1 MGYGPED
8 FIESA
13 VLWICRNWARQQARS
28 WTLEQKI
35 CHKKSTVSD
44 LSATVDFNL
53 IHPLDYPPY
62 SLLIYLKLLSQI
74 VILYFISFYYPIGIS
89 FFRFF
94 VYLFLDF
101 NLSSHW
107 NLPLSIY
114 LFDDL
119 MNYPIG
125 FYLSLF
131 KYRFR
136 FLNYSFWW
144 SVPLSLDF

>member
-1 MGYGPED
+1 MG
-8 FIESA
+8 
-13 VLWICRNWARQQARS
+13 W
-28 WTLEQKI
+28 K
-35 CHKKSTVSD
+35 HKKLCPFL
-44 LSATVDFNL
+44 LSHL
-53 IHPLDYPPY
+53 IIRDIHEKETKENPPY
-62 SLLIYLKLLSQI
+62 APTLYSGSSLCYSIHWNIPPYLLDIYLKLLSQI
-74 VILYFISFYYPIGIS
+74 VILYFISFNYPIGIS

-94 VYLFLDF
+94 FYLFLDF

-144 SVPLSLDF
+144 SVPLSLDFF

>member
-1 MGYGPED
+1 M
-8 FIESA
+8 
-13 VLWICRNWARQQARS
+13 
-28 WTLEQKI
+28 
-35 CHKKSTVSD
+35 
-44 LSATVDFNL
+44 DFNL

-74 VILYFISFYYPIGIS
+74 VILYFISFNLIIPLEYPS
-89 FFRFF
+89 FDSF
-94 VYLFLDF
+94 LSILDF

-144 SVPLSLDF
+144 FVPLSLDF

>member
-1 MGYGPED
+1 MG
-8 FIESA
+8 
-13 VLWICRNWARQQARS
+13 W
-28 WTLEQKI
+28 K
-35 CHKKSTVSD
+35 HKKLCPFLFPPSDYPGYPRKRDKRKSTVCTYAIQWIFT
-44 LSATVDFNL
+44 LLF
-53 IHPLDYPPY
+53 HPLEYS
-62 SLLIYLKLLSQI
+62 SLLTWYLSETI
-74 VILYFISFYYPIGIS
+74 ISNSDFIFYFIYYPIGIS

-119 MNYPIG
+119 MNYPTG
-125 FYLSLF
+125 FYLSFF

>member
-1 MGYGPED
+1 MG
-8 FIESA
+8 
-13 VLWICRNWARQQARS
+13 W
-28 WTLEQKI
+28 K
-35 CHKKSTVSD
+35 HKKLCPFLFPPSDYPGYPRKRDKRKSTVCTYAIQWIFT
-44 LSATVDFNL
+44 LLF
-53 IHPLDYPPY
+53 HPLEYPP
-62 SLLIYLKLLSQI
+62 SSINIYLKLLSQI
-74 VILYFISFYYPIGIS
+74 VILYFISFNLIIPLEYPS
-89 FFRFF
+89 FDSF
-94 VYLFLDF
+94 LSILDF

>member
-1 MGYGPED
+1 MPLFVIPFDYPGYPRKRD
-8 FIESA
+8 K
-13 VLWICRNWARQQARS
+13 R
-28 WTLEQKI
+28 
-35 CHKKSTVSD
+35 KSTVCTNAIQWIFT
-44 LSATVDFNL
+44 LLF
-53 IHPLDYPPY
+53 HPLEY
-62 SLLIYLKLLSQI
+62 SSLFTWYLSETIISNSDFIFYFILLSHWN
-74 VILYFISFYYPIGIS
+74 ILLSILLLSI
-89 FFRFF
+89 
-94 VYLFLDF
+94 LDF

>member
-1 MGYGPED
+1 MIKELFHINEKNKEKYYVPEQYCVI
-8 FIESA
+8 IEYCNGKLEKHLCSNTGHA
-13 VLWICRNWARQQARS
+13 KYLMRS
-28 WTLEQKI
+28 YKLNFEKI
-35 CHKKSTVSD
+35 NKAIETNKEINSWKRED
-44 LSATVDFNL
+44 IQLSANDIKL
-53 IHPLDYPPY
+53 IEYIKTMPD
-62 SLLIYLKLLSQI
+62 
-74 VILYFISFYYPIGIS
+74 G
-89 FFRFF
+89 
-94 VYLFLDF
+94 
-101 NLSSHW
+101 
-107 NLPLSIY
+107 Y

>member
-1 MGYGPED
+1 MPLFVIPFDYPGYPRKRD
-8 FIESA
+8 K
-13 VLWICRNWARQQARS
+13 R
-28 WTLEQKI
+28 
-35 CHKKSTVSD
+35 KSTVCTYAIQWIFT
-44 LSATVDFNL
+44 LLF
-53 IHPLDYPPY
+53 HPLEY
-62 SLLIYLKLLSQI
+62 SSLFTWYLSETIISNSDFIFYFILLSHWN
-74 VILYFISFYYPIGIS
+74 ILLSILLLSI
-89 FFRFF
+89 
-94 VYLFLDF
+94 LDF

>member
-1 MGYGPED
+1 MG
-8 FIESA
+8 
-13 VLWICRNWARQQARS
+13 W
-28 WTLEQKI
+28 K
-35 CHKKSTVSD
+35 HKKLCPFL
-44 LSATVDFNL
+44 LSHL
-53 IHPLDYPPY
+53 IIRDIHEKETKENPPY
-62 SLLIYLKLLSQI
+62 APTLYSGSSLCYSIHWNIPPYLLDIYLKLLSQI
-74 VILYFISFYYPIGIS
+74 VISYFISLSHWNILLSILLLS
-89 FFRFF
+89 I
-94 VYLFLDF
+94 LDF

>member
-1 MGYGPED
+1 MG
-8 FIESA
+8 
-13 VLWICRNWARQQARS
+13 W
-28 WTLEQKI
+28 K
-35 CHKKSTVSD
+35 HKKLCPFL
-44 LSATVDFNL
+44 LSHL
-53 IHPLDYPPY
+53 IIRDIHEKETKENPPY
-62 SLLIYLKLLSQI
+62 APTLYSGSSLCYSIHWNIPPYLLDIYLKLLSQI
-74 VILYFISFYYPIGIS
+74 V
-89 FFRFF
+89 FFKF
-94 VYLFLDF
+94 
-101 NLSSHW
+101 W

>member
-1 MGYGPED
+1 
-8 FIESA
+8 
-13 VLWICRNWARQQARS
+13 
-28 WTLEQKI
+28 
-35 CHKKSTVSD
+35 
-44 LSATVDFNL
+44 
-53 IHPLDYPPY
+53 
-62 SLLIYLKLLSQI
+62 
-74 VILYFISFYYPIGIS
+74 VILYFISFNLIIPLEYPS
-89 FFRFF
+89 FDSF
-94 VYLFLDF
+94 LSILDF

-144 SVPLSLDF
+144 FVPLSLDF

>member
-1 MGYGPED
+1 MPLFVIPFDYPGYPRKRD
-8 FIESA
+8 K
-13 VLWICRNWARQQARS
+13 R
-28 WTLEQKI
+28 
-35 CHKKSTVSD
+35 KSTVCTYAIQWIFT
-44 LSATVDFNL
+44 LLF
-53 IHPLDYPPY
+53 HPLEY
-62 SLLIYLKLLSQI
+62 SSLFTWYLSETIISNSDFIFNFISLSHWNVLLS
-74 VILYFISFYYPIGIS
+74 ILLLSI
-89 FFRFF
+89 
-94 VYLFLDF
+94 LDF